1 MCTVVILYRPG
12 DPWPVAIGANRD
24 EMRDRPWRPPGRH
37 WPDRPDVVAGIDELA
52 GGTWLGLNDH
62 GVVAGILN
70 RRHSLG
76 PLAGM
81 RSRGELPLE
90 ALDHAEAR
98 AAAEA
103 LSRLEPRSYRTFN
116 MIVADR
122 REAFWLRSRGS
133 ESADGVLGVEV
144 MAIPPGLSMLTA
156 YDLNDPESNR
166 IRRYKPLFE
175 AAKAPDPENGDFAAW
190 QTLLASRERDS
201 GAGPGGAMAVETDTG
216 FGTVSSSLIA
226 VPSPAHWPAKP
237 VWLFAAG
244 PPGEVPWKP
253 VTV

>member
-12 DPWPVAIGANRD
+12 EPWPVVIGANRD

-37 WPDRPDVVAGIDELA
+37 WPDRPDVVAGRDELA

-76 PLAGM
+76 PQAGM

-103 LSRLEPRSYRTFN
+103 LSRLEPKSYRTFN

-122 REAFWLRSRGS
+122 REVFWLRSRGS
-133 ESADGVLGVEV
+133 ESPDGGLGVEV
-144 MAIPPGLSMLTA
+144 MKIPPGLSMLTA

-166 IRRYKPLFE
+166 IRRFKPLFE
-175 AAKAPDPENGDFAAW
+175 AAKAPDPENHDFAAW
-190 QTLLASRERDS
+190 QKLMASRDHDP
-201 GAGPGGAMAVETDTG
+201 GIGPGGAMMVATDTG

-244 PPGEVPWKP
+244 PPDEAPWEP
-253 VTV
+253 VTI

>member
-12 DPWPVAIGANRD
+12 EPWPVVIGANRD
-24 EMRDRPWRPPGRH
+24 EMMDRPWRPPGRH
-37 WPDRPDVVAGIDELA
+37 WPDRPDVVAGRDELA

-76 PLAGM
+76 PQAGM

-98 AAAEA
+98 AAVEA

-116 MIVADR
+116 MVVADR

-133 ESADGVLGVEV
+133 ESPDGGLGVEV
-144 MAIPPGLSMLTA
+144 MPIPPGLSMLTA
-156 YDLNDPESNR
+156 SDLNDPESNR

-175 AAKAPDPENGDFAAW
+175 AAKAPDPENDDFAAW
-190 QTLLASRERDS
+190 QKLMASREHDP
-201 GAGPGGAMAVETDTG
+201 GVGPGGAMTISTDTG

-237 VWLFAAG
+237 VWLSAAG
-244 PPGEVPWKP
+244 PPGETPWNP
-253 VTV
+253 VTI

>member
-12 DPWPVAIGANRD
+12 EPWPVVIGANRD
-24 EMRDRPWRPPGRH
+24 EMKDRPWRPPGRH
-37 WPDRPDVVAGIDELA
+37 WPDRPDVVAGMDELA

-62 GVVAGILN
+62 GVIAGILN

-76 PLAGM
+76 PQAGM

-103 LSRLEPRSYRTFN
+103 LSRLEPKSYRTFN

-122 REAFWLRSRGS
+122 REAFWLRSRGP
-133 ESADGVLGVEV
+133 ETPDGMLEVEV
-144 MAIPPGLSMLTA
+144 MEIAPGLSMLTA

-166 IRRYKPLFE
+166 IRRFKPLFE
-175 AAKAPDPENGDFAAW
+175 AAKAPDPENDDFAAW
-190 QTLLASRERDS
+190 QTLLASRERDP
-201 GAGPGGAMAVETDTG
+201 GIGPGGAMTVATDNG

-244 PPGEVPWKP
+244 SPGEVPWKP
-253 VTV
+253 VTI